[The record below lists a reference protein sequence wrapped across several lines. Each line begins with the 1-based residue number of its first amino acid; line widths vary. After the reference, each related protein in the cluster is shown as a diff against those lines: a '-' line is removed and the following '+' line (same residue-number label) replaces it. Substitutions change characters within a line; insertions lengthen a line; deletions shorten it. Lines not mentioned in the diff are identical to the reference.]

1 MKGKW
6 ITICAVVSAILS
18 FAFSEVS
25 SPHYLGLVGI
35 ALTLG
40 VFSILACA
48 TLLLTSSSKGKWAIL
63 VVLLPVL
70 VFTIDNVGRLMSIL
84 GVGGFRILI

>member
-1 MKGKW
+1 MAM
-6 ITICAVVSAILS
+6 CAVVSAILS
-18 FAFSEVS
+18 IAFSEVS
-25 SPHYLGLVGI
+25 SPRYLGLVST

-40 VFSILACA
+40 VFSILACIS
-48 TLLLTSSSKGKWAIL
+48 LLVTSSSKGKWAIL